1 MAITSIEMT
10 YPAGGAKIPG
20 WFFLPE
26 GGGPFAAVVVLH
38 GSDGFQPNHA
48 EIGHKLAVA
57 GFAALVVTWFGAGP
71 ERSHWDMVRPE
82 DIFEAVSWLK
92 KDPAVDANRFGLIG
106 FSRGGGLA
114 LVMGALIPETKAIV
128 NYFGL
133 TAWKGG
139 MEEFGHL
146 PLNKSEYMDFVKHIS
161 CPILSFHGEKD
172 TVVPVDN
179 TLGLVAACQRYGVDH
194 TVILYPDLD
203 HSFIWPGDKY
213 NKKAHLDSWG
223 KTLRFLNANL
233 TSYA

>member
-1 MAITSIEMT
+1 MAFTSIEMI
-10 YPAGGAKIPG
+10 YPAGGAKVPG

-48 EIGHKLAVA
+48 EIGQKLAAA
-57 GFAALVVTWFGAGP
+57 GFASLVVAWFGASS
-71 ERSHWDMVRPE
+71 ERSHWDMVRSE

-92 KDPAVDANRFGLIG
+92 KEPTVDCNRLGLIG

-139 MEEFGHL
+139 MEEFCHL
-146 PLNKSEYMDFVKHIS
+146 PLKKSEHLDFVKNIS

-179 TLGLVAACQRYGVDH
+179 TLGLVAACQKYGVDH

-213 NKKAHLDSWG
+213 NKKAHLDSWD
-223 KTLRFLNANL
+223 KTLQFLNTNL
-233 TSYA
+233 TSYE

>member
-1 MAITSIEMT
+1 MTSQ
-10 YPAGGAKIPG
+10 AGGAKIPG
-20 WFFLPE
+20 CFFLPE
-26 GGGPFAAVVVLH
+26 GSGPFAVVVVLH

-48 EIGHKLAVA
+48 EIGQKLATA
-57 GFAALVVTWFGAGP
+57 GFASLVLTWFGASS
-71 ERSHWDMVRPE
+71 ERSHWDMVRPG

-92 KDPAVDANRFGLIG
+92 KEPAVDSNRLGLIG

-139 MEEFGHL
+139 LEEFPHL
-146 PLNKSEYMDFVKHIS
+146 PLNKSEHLDFVKNIS

-213 NKKAHLDSWG
+213 NKKAHLDSWDQTLQFF
-223 KTLRFLNANL
+223 KTNL
-233 TSYA
+233 TSYE